1 METSILQQ
9 IKKRAGTLIEPSLLK
24 PGTVLEVRR
33 WEPLSMVEIDLHL
46 PFADMSVWSEIPYI
60 KFRVAELTFRD
71 YTPFG
76 WDADT
81 RTCTLIID
89 AAHKGP
95 GSEWAKKLQ
104 KKDTIHYLKTDTT
117 HQTPDATSLVVGL
130 GDESSMAHLL
140 ALQQMTLPV
149 TRFEGALLVDNSE
162 HRRLFGE
169 YFKSPLQAIARRDDY
184 GHHSLMD
191 WVNEQ
196 GYCFAHTFFYLTG
209 NNVQV
214 SQLRKLLKQ
223 KGHPGDKIKVKGFW
237 E

>member
-33 WEPLSMVEIDLHL
+33 WEPSSMVEIDLHL

-60 KFRVAELTFRD
+60 KFRVSELTFRD

-104 KKDTIHYLKTDTT
+104 KQDTIH
-117 HQTPDATSLVVGL
+117 
-130 GDESSMAHLL
+130 
-140 ALQQMTLPV
+140 
-149 TRFEGALLVDNSE
+149 
-162 HRRLFGE
+162 
-169 YFKSPLQAIARRDDY
+169 
-184 GHHSLMD
+184 
-191 WVNEQ
+191 
-196 GYCFAHTFFYLTG
+196 
-209 NNVQV
+209 
-214 SQLRKLLKQ
+214 
-223 KGHPGDKIKVKGFW
+223 
-237 E
+237 